1 MEVKDLEIFNN
12 IKINNDINKIIY
24 LSTKTKKF
32 MLDAAYLTINL
43 AGKNPGLNTLLAS
56 YIIRILTNEY
66 FPILYV
72 LKKIQK

>member
-32 MLDAAYLTINL
+32 MLDAAY
-43 AGKNPGLNTLLAS
+43 
-56 YIIRILTNEY
+56 
-66 FPILYV
+66 F
-72 LKKIQK
+72 